1 MWSAEDDL
9 LAAANRTRSTLDLEQ
24 TSFEALESDAEFD
37 HVLFDAQQFGLN
49 AAVGSADEEAFL
61 GLPGLLEPD
70 QVAIL
75 LRERQSAQKG
85 SGRKRSD
92 PELAT
97 HRAMAAARKEL
108 NSLVSAYARRTGAG
122 HAVVHADLRKSCGGP
137 ALDQAT
143 AEHVA
148 QRIEKIRRWF
158 VGRR

>member
-1 MWSAEDDL
+1 M
-9 LAAANRTRSTLDLEQ
+9 
-24 TSFEALESDAEFD
+24 SFEALESEAEFD

-49 AAVGSADEEAFL
+49 AEVGSADEQAFL

-70 QVAIL
+70 QVATL

-85 SGRKRSD
+85 SGRKKAA
-92 PELAT
+92 PELST

-108 NSLVSAYARRTGAG
+108 NSLVSAYARKTGAP

-137 ALDQAT
+137 ALDQASG
-143 AEHVA
+143 EQVA
-148 QRIEKIRRWF
+148 QRIQTIRRWF

>member
-9 LAAANRTRSTLDLEQ
+9 LAAANRMQTTADLDQ
-24 TSFEALESDAEFD
+24 MSFEALESDAEFD
-37 HVLFDAQQFGLN
+37 HVLFDAQAFGLN

-70 QVAIL
+70 QVATL

-85 SGRKRSD
+85 SGRTKAH
-92 PELAT
+92 PELSA

-108 NSLVSAYARRTGAG
+108 NSLVSAYARKSGAP

-137 ALDQAT
+137 ALDQASG
-143 AEHVA
+143 EQVA
-148 QRIEKIRRWF
+148 QRIQTIRRWF